1 MYENKIL
8 ILSKLVNQL
17 LMNSTESKIG
27 LLGLEDAQ
35 TVLERGVKRGAVKMD
50 VQLEIRWVDCA
61 GLTVN
66 VRSVER
72 RDQKYRDRERE
83 RDRNNC
89 LNFYPIWLQ
98 YYYGCETVI
107 LCKIYRLTQGRI
119 IFLNERMK
127 PPLLSIKICRF
138 SFKGFQ

>member
-72 RDQKYRDRERE
+72 RDQNYRDRERE
-83 RDRNNC
+83 RE
-89 LNFYPIWLQ
+89 IA
-98 YYYGCETVI
+98 TIV
-107 LCKIYRLTQGRI
+107 
-119 IFLNERMK
+119 
-127 PPLLSIKICRF
+127 
-138 SFKGFQ
+138 